1 MTDKMYI
8 ELQQVIMNG
17 TTNDNERHPVAQRMK
32 VNGRNEL
39 STKRVQK
46 ESDFNF

>member
-8 ELQQVIMNG
+8 ELQRVIMNG
-17 TTNDNERHPVAQRMK
+17 TTNDNEWHPVAQRMK
-32 VNGRNEL
+32 ANGKNEL
-39 STKRVQK
+39 STKRVKK